1 MIRDKLIYG
10 LEAKLINP
18 HFFILFVLSS
28 AGTYIK
34 EFVHGDLGRTTPS
47 VGSILG
53 SEVDIYQLDVL
64 ELYEKVTP
72 ESIASFRELKSLYFS
87 SL

>member
-1 MIRDKLIYG
+1 MTREKWIYKMKAIKINKNYMILHMI
-10 LEAKLINP
+10 
-18 HFFILFVLSS
+18 SS

-53 SEVDIYQLDVL
+53 FDDVDIL
-64 ELYEKVTP
+64 
-72 ESIASFRELKSLYFS
+72 
-87 SL
+87 